1 MPGVGIYSGNG
12 RIKSQGGQWQN
23 GQAYER
29 GASEVIHGFT
39 ISSLYFVDVRHVL
52 AGALGRLFRNFK
64 RVDATCPETG
74 ALGAIGAGGYMQFI
88 GASLDRSAVDVP
100 SRFAVLVINTQSIG

>member
-1 MPGVGIYSGNG
+1 MQAAGANPAPG
-12 RIKSQGGQWQN
+12 KSQGGQWQN

-74 ALGAIGAGGYMQFI
+74 ALGAIGAGGYMHFI
-88 GASLDRSAVDVP
+88 GASLDRSAVGVP